1 MSVDSAGEPVDQR
14 AWLASIVDSS
24 FDAIITKT
32 LDGTIISWNPAAERM
47 YGYSAREAI
56 GRSIRIIV
64 PPDHLDE
71 LLAVYD
77 RLKAN
82 QRVLPFETKRVTKD
96 GTVLDVALTL
106 SPMRDRTGDVV
117 GASAVA
123 RDITD
128 QKRVQE
134 QQQLLLHELDHRV
147 KNVLASVR
155 ALAALTLRDTPNA
168 KQFRDAFEGRLDAL
182 ARTHALLTGN
192 NWQAASL
199 RALAQE
205 VLAPYRAAAG
215 DRLVIAGPECSLT
228 PEIASTLGLALHE
241 LATNAGKHGALSRPS
256 GRVEIGWAVEE
267 TVATPRLRVTW
278 QERGG
283 PPVSPPARRGF
294 GSKMIERTLASQL
307 GGAVQ
312 LRFLRQGV
320 RCVMQIPLPADLD
333 RSRYARDVGP

>member
-1 MSVDSAGEPVDQR
+1 MTVDSSGEPVDQQ

-47 YGYSAREAI
+47 YGYSAQEAI

-64 PPDHLDE
+64 PPDRIDE
-71 LLAVYD
+71 LLAFYE

-82 QRVLPFETKRVTKD
+82 ERVLPFETKRVTKD
-96 GTVLDVALTL
+96 GRVLDIALTL
-106 SPMRDRTGDVV
+106 SPIHDRTRRPV

-123 RDITD
+123 RDITE
-128 QKRVQE
+128 QKRAQE
-134 QQQLLLHELDHRV
+134 QQLLLLRELDHRV

-155 ALAALTLRDTPNA
+155 ALAVLTLRDTPDA

-192 NWQAASL
+192 KWQAASL

-205 VLAPYRAAAG
+205 VLAPYREAAG

-228 PEIASTLGLALHE
+228 PEIASTLGLALYE
-241 LATNAGKHGALSRPS
+241 LATNAGKHGALSQPS
-256 GRVEIGWAVEE
+256 GRVEIGWAVEAA
-267 TVATPRLRVTW
+267 VATPRLRVIW

-283 PPVSPPARRGF
+283 PPVLPPARRGF

-320 RCVMQIPLPADLD
+320 RCVMQIPLPADLE
-333 RSRYARDVGP
+333 RSRSLVT